1 VDSPLPKKAKL
12 TKGKSSSNKIFS
24 YQVIMN
30 HFRKNRAKDFSFPV
44 EFPTEVYGMENYSEF
59 ITHEMVREVHEHD
72 LLGAA
77 VISVYIR

>member
-1 VDSPLPKKAKL
+1 
-12 TKGKSSSNKIFS
+12 
-24 YQVIMN
+24 MN

>member
-1 VDSPLPKKAKL
+1 
-12 TKGKSSSNKIFS
+12 
-24 YQVIMN
+24 MN
-30 HFRKNRAKDFSFPV
+30 HFRKNRAKDFSFTV